1 MDLQKLVGMKN
12 EYILNLLKDESKEFR
27 FIETTSRYKNEI
39 SQLNE
44 KRVIKI
50 EEKSGIILMYYAKF

>member
-12 EYILNLLKDESKEFR
+12 EYILHLLKDESKEFR
-27 FIETTSRYKNEI
+27 FIETKSRYKNEI